1 MRQLTMD
8 LWKRDRCLETLRAEC
23 VDRGLTASDVDL
35 LATIASEDTSRE
47 SESFCCKSKRA
58 WGKAIGRD
66 GNTALAAMR
75 RLARLGVA
83 AWSVSDEGY
92 EILVDWSG
100 VFELPRKTTKREH
113 RRECLREAIGG
124 SGEGVVRGGETAP
137 TCTNTRTTNS
147 CNVSD
152 VSSVLR
158 GAADRSCRL
167 PAKPWAKRGGLASDQ
182 LRLAVDSRD
191 EAILTG
197 LYFAGVEAKFWADSE
212 QLRIRFLAC
221 CWQAVQ
227 SATGS
232 CMGLLTDLVKVHLGG
247 KPRPEWLKGDGLS
260 DPAEDWA
267 CATRREWHQSRVARE
282 WRQSAE
288 IGEMVG

>member
-1 MRQLTMD
+1 
-8 LWKRDRCLETLRAEC
+8 
-23 VDRGLTASDVDL
+23 
-35 LATIASEDTSRE
+35 
-47 SESFCCKSKRA
+47 
-58 WGKAIGRD
+58 
-66 GNTALAAMR
+66 
-75 RLARLGVA
+75 
-83 AWSVSDEGY
+83 
-92 EILVDWSG
+92 
-100 VFELPRKTTKREH
+100 
-113 RRECLREAIGG
+113 
-124 SGEGVVRGGETAP
+124 
-137 TCTNTRTTNS
+137 
-147 CNVSD
+147 
-152 VSSVLR
+152 
-158 GAADRSCRL
+158 
-167 PAKPWAKRGGLASDQ
+167 